1 MITNPHQHPHYYSKL
16 VSPSILNTT
25 IAPPDVDDAEDPPTT
40 GLGQDMSV
48 MLPCSLSLMIKIKD
62 HLNSH
67 LGMVYYINPGHI
79 SNHGFNPSHI
89 SILAIAIAGVFLTVF
104 YCCCCHQLECW

>member
-1 MITNPHQHPHYYSKL
+1 
-16 VSPSILNTT
+16 
-25 IAPPDVDDAEDPPTT
+25 
-40 GLGQDMSV
+40 MSV

-104 YCCCCHQLECW
+104 FFVVVISWNVGKANLIAIFPIIGRVT